1 MKKFVILLLVFS
13 LLLPLHSE
21 QFFTVSESQLVQL
34 ETTIDNQQNLLNE
47 WEEKS
52 KTWETALN
60 NQNQIIQ
67 QQSKQLQKS
76 EKTKKLMIGTLTVS
90 ITVNV
95 VLITTTALMLRK

>member
-1 MKKFVILLLVFS
+1 MKKLGILLLVFC

-21 QFFTVSESQLVQL
+21 QYYYVSESQLTQL

-47 WEEKS
+47 WAEKS
-52 KTWETALN
+52 KTWEAALN

-76 EKTKKLMIGTLTVS
+76 NQSKKLWK
-90 ITVNV
+90 
-95 VLITTTALMLRK
+95 TTALVASSALITETIVFLLTK